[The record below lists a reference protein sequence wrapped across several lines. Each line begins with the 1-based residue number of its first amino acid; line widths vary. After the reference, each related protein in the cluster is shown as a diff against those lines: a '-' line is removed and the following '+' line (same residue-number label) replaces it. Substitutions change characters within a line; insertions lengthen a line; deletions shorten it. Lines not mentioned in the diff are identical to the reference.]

1 MENEKKLKYKILL
14 KSLENS
20 FETGEETNSSFWG
33 LSNSLFNL
41 KDYFKYNLFSLNYK
55 FKMNDKSIIHI
66 FNKAFRTPNIE
77 FMNQKLKSL
86 ILITYRNNYKPQ
98 INSKNE
104 TIYNSDCGWG
114 CMIRSCQMIL
124 ARAIYKIFKYEE
136 NQKKKE
142 IDKDFL
148 IKSVIYFF
156 LDNNIKLTQSGKTKN
171 YFGMDNYILKLK
183 NYNEKNFFGVKREIC
198 SIEPPFSIQKICTL
212 GEIYDKTCGE
222 WFSDYDLPK
231 IFNLINEPFNVFPQV
246 KINHYNSNLELNN
259 LIERC
264 LKEIKEEKNEEKNEK
279 EEKEEKEE
287 KNENKEKYIIFD
299 NKKYI
304 FNKMGIIFISIRL
317 GLESISPEYFPA
329 IKQLFDCKEFLGF
342 VGGRVQSAS
351 YFFGYVD
358 DDLLFLDP
366 HYNQISVK
374 DLEKEG
380 ISSYLNKTIYK
391 LPFNNLQ
398 TALTLCFLF
407 RNMDELIDFLRFC
420 KIISKENVS
429 TFFISGIKKLEINE
443 ND

>member
-14 KSLENS
+14 KCLENS
-20 FETGEETNSSFWG
+20 FETREETNSSFWG
-33 LSNSLFNL
+33 LSNSLFNI

-55 FKMNDKSIIHI
+55 FKTNDKSIIHI
-66 FNKAFRTPNIE
+66 FNKSFRTPNIE
-77 FMNQKLKSL
+77 FMNQKINSL
-86 ILITYRNNYKPQ
+86 ILMTYRNNYKPQ
-98 INSKNE
+98 INSKNGA
-104 TIYNSDCGWG
+104 IYNSDCGWG

-124 ARAIYKIFKYEE
+124 SRAIYKIFKYEE
-136 NQKKKE
+136 HQKKKE

-156 LDNNIKLTQSGKTKN
+156 LDNNLKLTNKKN

-183 NYNEKNFFGVKREIC
+183 NYNEKNIFGVKREIC
-198 SIEPPFSIQKICTL
+198 SIEPPFSIQKICII

-231 IFNLINEPFNVFPQV
+231 IFNLINEPFNVLPQV
-246 KINHYNSNLELNN
+246 KINHYNSNLELKH
-259 LIERC
+259 LFERC
-264 LKEIKEEKNEEKNEK
+264 LKEIKEEKII
-279 EEKEEKEE
+279 
-287 KNENKEKYIIFD
+287 ENNEKYIVFD
-299 NKKYI
+299 NKKYM

-317 GLESISPEYFPA
+317 GLESISSEYFPA
-329 IKQLFDCKEFLGF
+329 IKRLFDCKEFLGF
-342 VGGRVQSAS
+342 VGGKVQSAS

-358 DDLLFLDP
+358 NDLLFMDP

-380 ISSYLNKTIYK
+380 ISSYMNKTIYK

-407 RNMDELIDFLRFC
+407 RNMDELIDFLQFC
-420 KIISKENVS
+420 QIINKENVS
-429 TFFISGIKKLEINE
+429 AFFISGIKKLVINE
-443 ND
+443 KE